1 MSTDRSPSELAEQL
15 RLQRDAWTAAAP
27 GWDRTFD
34 TFEAFAGPLS
44 LELARAARI
53 ADGDSVIDVGCGN
66 GEPSLTVARIVG
78 PSGRVV
84 GVDLA
89 LPMVENAR
97 RRALGAGFANC
108 TFHAGGAQ
116 DLAGLGPFDAAVSR
130 FVLMLVPEPV
140 AAARAI
146 RSVLRPGARL
156 AACVWGEGPEVP
168 FCSVAPFA
176 LERAL
181 GVAPAA
187 ADAPGPLRLGKPGA
201 FADVL
206 RAGGFVDIEEHTRRV
221 EPRFASVEDGVRFY
235 TEGSGSVRR
244 TLDAAG
250 PEDRARFAEEL
261 ARVLAAQRG
270 ADGSVVLT
278 STVRIAHGTAT

>member
-1 MSTDRSPSELAEQL
+1 MSAEHSSAELAEQL
-15 RLQRDAWTAAAP
+15 RLQREAWTAAAP

-44 LELARAARI
+44 LELARTALI
-53 ADGDSVIDVGCGN
+53 EDGDAVIDVGCGN

-78 PSGRVV
+78 LSGRVV

-89 LPMVENAR
+89 EPMVENAR
-97 RRALGAGFANC
+97 RRALAAGFANC
-108 TFHAGGAQ
+108 TFHARGAQ

-168 FCSVAPFA
+168 FCSVAPLA
-176 LERAL
+176 LERSL

-187 ADAPGPLRLGKPGA
+187 ADAPGPLRLGKSGA
-201 FADVL
+201 LVDVL
-206 RAGGFVDIEEHTRRV
+206 RAGGFVEVEERTRRL
-221 EPRFASVEDGVRFY
+221 EPRFASVEEGVRFY
-235 TEGSGSVRR
+235 VEGSGSVRR

-250 PEDRARFAEEL
+250 PAERARFADEL
-261 ARVLAAQRG
+261 ARVLATHRG
-270 ADGSVVLT
+270 ADGSIVLA
-278 STVRIAHGTAT
+278 STVRIVHGTAG